1 MSVLVLL
8 EINVKPG
15 SMDDL
20 TAYLRDELH
29 HTRGSDGCNGL
40 TVHQGQDDSNNVVI
54 VESWDSR
61 QQYEAYLNW
70 RAERGDLE
78 KMGAWVE
85 GAPTIRYFDSVGV

>member
-20 TAYLRDELH
+20 TTYLRDGLH
-29 HTRGSDGCNGL
+29 HTRGSAGCNGL
-40 TVHQGQDDSNNVVI
+40 TVHKGQDDPNNLVI
-54 VESWDSR
+54 VESWDTR
-61 QQYEAYLNW
+61 EQYETYLNW

-78 KMGAWVE
+78 KMSAWVD
-85 GAPTIRYFDSVGV
+85 GPPSIRYFDNVGV